1 MYFLKNLR
9 HLAAFLLFY
18 PFYKLVKVLPLK
30 ALRFIAEV
38 ASRAMYMVPPFRKL
52 IMQNLHTAFP
62 EKDNAGLKKLTLLN
76 LKNLVMTAL
85 EFIWFADNPER
96 IDKYVH
102 PSDEFMAAI
111 TTAKETKK
119 GLIFVSPHFGNW
131 ELAGLMVSFFG
142 KHPFAVVAR
151 TMDNPYLNN
160 LVNSGR
166 RFTSTRV
173 IPAKGAVKGMI
184 KALKD
189 GCIMATLIDQNT
201 RARDGGVFVNFF
213 GLPVPTATVPAF
225 FARKFDVPVCIGGC
239 MRKNDYY
246 ESFIAHLSKP
256 SSEYRDDSEMIQEL
270 MKLTEDLV
278 RQHPEQYLWFYQ
290 RFRYIPKEA
299 AAELMKRY
307 PAYSIV
313 APDRF
318 YKKDYSQC
326 RDKRPKAKNL

>member
-1 MYFLKNLR
+1 MHFLKNLR
-9 HLAAFLLFY
+9 HLSVFLLVY
-18 PFYKLVKVLPLK
+18 PFYKLIKVLPLK
-30 ALRFIAEV
+30 SIRTIA
-38 ASRAMYMVPPFRKL
+38 AIAGGAMYMVPPFRKL
-52 IMQNLHTAFP
+52 VSQNLHAAFP
-62 EKDNAGLKKLTLLN
+62 EKDSAELKRLTRLN
-76 LKNLVMTAL
+76 FENLILTAL
-85 EFIWFADNPER
+85 EFIWFTDNPER
-96 IDKYVH
+96 ISKHIHRCD
-102 PSDEFMAAI
+102 PF
-111 TTAKETKK
+111 KEVTRIARESKK
-119 GLIFVSPHFGNW
+119 GLIFVAPHFGNW
-131 ELAGLMVSFFG
+131 ETAGLMVSLFSG
-142 KHPFAVVAR
+142 MPFAVVAR

-201 RARDGGVFVNFF
+201 RARDGGIFVDYF

-225 FARKFDVPVCIGGC
+225 FARKFNVPLCIGGC
-239 MRKNDYY
+239 MRKEDYY
-246 ESFIAHLSKP
+246 ESFVAHLSKP
-256 SSEYRDDSEMIQEL
+256 TSEYKDDTEMIQEL

-278 RQHPEQYLWFYQ
+278 RKNPEQYLWFYQ

-299 AAELMKRY
+299 DAELIKRY

-326 RDKRPKAKNL
+326 RDRKSQA